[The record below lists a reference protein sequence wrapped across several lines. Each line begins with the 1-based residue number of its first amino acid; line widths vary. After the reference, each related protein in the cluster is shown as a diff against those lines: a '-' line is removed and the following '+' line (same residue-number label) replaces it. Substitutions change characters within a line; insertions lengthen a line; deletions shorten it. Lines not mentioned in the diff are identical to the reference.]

1 MCVVDS
7 SKWPGYTRQRTA
19 SAGSQRSPTNTPV
32 RLPFTAPGEAWLE
45 PTHSVTGNQTRFTKG
60 LVAIELDDEWRRD
73 GESNTTVG
81 ALTWPLRL
89 RYGYREGVP

>member
-1 MCVVDS
+1 
-7 SKWPGYTRQRTA
+7 
-19 SAGSQRSPTNTPV
+19 V